1 MGVEIQNDTVAQN
14 RRRDGVYIFDGEM
27 QASLHEG
34 ENLAALHQRLGAPRR
49 APIADKFIRKFVRFG
64 LAGLRRHH
72 QIDGVILHVRR
83 DQNVVAHFAQS
94 QNFLAR

>member
-34 ENLAALHQRLGAPRR
+34 EDLAALHQRLGAPRR
-49 APIADKFIRKFVRFG
+49 APVADKFIRKFVRFG
-64 LAGLRRHH
+64 LAGLRGHH
-72 QIDGVILHVRR
+72 QTDRVILHVRG
-83 DQNVVAHFAQS
+83 DQDVMANFAQA
-94 QNFLAR
+94 QNLLPR